1 MNTTTCD
8 LELSRELRPIPGAAL
23 RQSTS
28 EKARLD
34 DLRCLVV
41 SLNADRNREL
51 SWAASSAGWTVVAA
65 ADAGSAVR
73 CMQRWSVQLA
83 VVDLTGAPPTTLQE
97 LREVVETLARRSG
110 SLLVVSGR
118 LNDVHEERWA
128 RQLGV
133 WMYLPD
139 ADCGG
144 LETICGEARQVTEK
158 LNLVK
163 LRRLTAPVE
172 CSAGNWPAARKGRPM
187 EKVRRR
193 IGPAS

>member
-8 LELSRELRPIPGAAL
+8 FELPRELRPVPASAL
-23 RQSTS
+23 RQTTS
-28 EKARLD
+28 GEARLD

-41 SLNADRNREL
+41 SLHADRNREL
-51 SWAASSAGWTVVAA
+51 SWAASSAGWTVVTA

-73 CMQRWSVQLA
+73 CLQRWSVQLA

-97 LREVVETLARRSG
+97 MREVVETLARRSG

-118 LNDVHEERWA
+118 LNDIHEERWA

-139 ADCGG
+139 ADCCG

-163 LRRLTAPVE
+163 LRRLTAPVV
-172 CSAGNWPAARKGRPM
+172 CPADKKAG
-187 EKVRRR
+187 RRSSR
-193 IGPAS
+193 GS